1 MTTTDLDTI
10 ATRPTAVV
18 PLGQIT
24 AVEQARA
31 VAEVQAAVVV
41 AQQVPRSMG
50 AATADMRDA
59 CGRLGLVAAGRHCG
73 TGRRLPVNPAGRR
86 VERRRL
92 PDRRDG
98 RRDHRAHGRADACH
112 WSRTEGVGSV
122 TDDYPVWAY
131 SAFELF
137 DLGVLRDI
145 ERLPDETWHAITD
158 PDEEDAAR
166 GEDREYRHTLYGGSD
181 GGESW

>member
-1 MTTTDLDTI
+1 
-10 ATRPTAVV
+10 
-18 PLGQIT
+18 
-24 AVEQARA
+24 
-31 VAEVQAAVVV
+31 
-41 AQQVPRSMG
+41 
-50 AATADMRDA
+50 
-59 CGRLGLVAAGRHCG
+59 
-73 TGRRLPVNPAGRR
+73 
-86 VERRRL
+86 
-92 PDRRDG
+92 
-98 RRDHRAHGRADACH
+98 
-112 WSRTEGVGSV
+112 V